1 MKQRITARELRDPG
15 AGAIALSLVAL
26 TLAFAVYFI

>member
-1 MKQRITARELRDPG
+1 MKRRITARELSDPG
-15 AGAIALSLVAL
+15 AGTIALSLVAL

>member
-1 MKQRITARELRDPG
+1 MKRRITAPELSDPG